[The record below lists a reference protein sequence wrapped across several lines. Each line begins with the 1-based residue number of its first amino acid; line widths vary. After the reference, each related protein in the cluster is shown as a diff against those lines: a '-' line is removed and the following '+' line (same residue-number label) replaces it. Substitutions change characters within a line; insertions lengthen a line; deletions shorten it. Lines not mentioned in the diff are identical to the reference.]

1 MLVVSGDVLQLRETD
16 GFGADEGAH
25 SLRVFAALENAPVT
39 HDHHVD
45 VGVDLGVDEGNVVNQ
60 VDAAV
65 SDRFD
70 RGGTTAVHA
79 YRGRGGK
86 SGGLIFLQV
95 ENVFQNKMYNNK

>member
-16 GFGADEGAH
+16 GFGADEGPNT
-25 SLRVFAALENAPVT
+25 LRVFAALENAPVT

-45 VGVDLGVDEGNVVNQ
+45 VSVHLGVDEGDVVDQ

-70 RGGTTAVHA
+70 RGGTAAVHT
-79 YRGRGGK
+79 YSGRGGK
-86 SGGLIFLQV
+86 SGV
-95 ENVFQNKMYNNK
+95 